1 MYTKFAFSWWY
12 FCMGTRLRC
21 RVQGFWRCNSGVS
34 PYAAFVGV
42 FCRPIE
48 WTAMAPISICVY
60 LYFRLAMEKHLA
72 FLRKHCR
79 LCGKSVKRNVNL
91 ILFVHL
97 LLYLHT
103 KLSTKLR
110 NSCLLMIEG
119 LFNQSASLNFSLF
132 YGSWHSSQ
140 ATAMFLAFLQDF
152 IAYMSVSRVTDWL
165 APLSLVN

>member
-1 MYTKFAFSWWY
+1 
-12 FCMGTRLRC
+12 MGTRLRC
-21 RVQGFWRCNSGVS
+21 RVQGFRRCNSGVS

-48 WTAMAPISICVY
+48 WTAMASISSCVVY
-60 LYFRLAMEKHLA
+60 LYFRQAMEKHLA

-91 ILFVHL
+91 ILYVHL

-110 NSCLLMIEG
+110 KSFYRG
-119 LFNQSASLNFSLF
+119 LVQSVCKSEFSLF
-132 YGSWHSSQ
+132 YWS
-140 ATAMFLAFLQDF
+140 
-152 IAYMSVSRVTDWL
+152 
-165 APLSLVN
+165 